1 MRLAFAAVCLAVL
14 TSGCS
19 IALDDSIYAAPGKFD
34 FLDCPTIA
42 ERAKRA
48 SARETELAGLMTRAS
63 EGAGGPVVN
72 ALVYQDELNTVRAEL
87 QALRKT
93 ADEKRCAPVIAP
105 QTQTR
110 ALEPV
115 H

>member
-1 MRLAFAAVCLAVL
+1 MRLALAAVCLALL

-34 FLDCPTIA
+34 FLDCPSIA
-42 ERAKRA
+42 ERAKKA
-48 SARETELAGLMTRAS
+48 SARETELTGLMSRAS
-63 EGAGGPVVN
+63 EGAGGVVN
-72 ALVYQDELNTVRAEL
+72 ALVYQDQLNTVRAEL

-93 ADEKRCAPVIAP
+93 ADDKRCAPMITP

-110 ALEPV
+110 TLEPV

>member
-1 MRLAFAAVCLAVL
+1 MRLALAAVCLALL

-34 FLDCPTIA
+34 FLDCPSIA
-42 ERAKRA
+42 ERAKKA
-48 SARETELAGLMTRAS
+48 SARESELTSLMSRAS
-63 EGAGGPVVN
+63 EGAGGGVVN
-72 ALVYQDELNTVRAEL
+72 ALVYQDQLNTVRAEL

-93 ADEKRCAPVIAP
+93 ADDKRCAPMIAP
-105 QTQTR
+105 QTQTH

>member
-1 MRLAFAAVCLAVL
+1 MRFAIAAGCLALL

-19 IALDDSIYAAPGKFD
+19 IALDDTIYAAPGKFD
-34 FLDCPTIA
+34 FLDCPSITN
-42 ERAKRA
+42 RAKAA
-48 SARETELAGLMTRAS
+48 SARETQLTELMSRAR

-72 ALVYQDELNTVRAEL
+72 VLVYQDELSTVRAEL
-87 QALRKT
+87 EALRKT
-93 ADEKRCAPVIAP
+93 ADDKRCAPVIDP
-105 QTQTR
+105 QTH

>member
-1 MRLAFAAVCLAVL
+1 MRLAIAAVCFALL

-34 FLDCPTIA
+34 FLDCPGLA
-42 ERAKRA
+42 NRAKAA
-48 SARETELAGLMTRAS
+48 SARETQLTELMSRARES
-63 EGAGGPVVN
+63 PSGPVVN
-72 ALVYQDELNTVRAEL
+72 ALVYQDELNTVRAEI

-93 ADEKRCAPVIAP
+93 ADDKRCAPEIAP
-105 QTQTR
+105 Q
-110 ALEPV
+110 AHPLAPV

>member
-34 FLDCPTIA
+34 FLDCPSIA
-42 ERAKRA
+42 ERAKKA
-48 SARETELAGLMTRAS
+48 SAREAELTLMTRAA

-72 ALVYQDELNTVRAEL
+72 AIVDQDELNTVRAEL
-87 QALRKT
+87 AALRKT
-93 ADEKRCAPVIAP
+93 GDDKHCAPIISP
-105 QTQTR
+105 QVR

>member
-1 MRLAFAAVCLAVL
+1 MRFAIAAACLAL
-14 TSGCS
+14 LISGCS
-19 IALDDSIYAAPGKFD
+19 IALDDGIYAAPGKFD
-34 FLDCPTIA
+34 FLDCSNIA
-42 ERAKRA
+42 NRAKAASSREIELTEMMSRA
-48 SARETELAGLMTRAS
+48 QDGAS
-63 EGAGGPVVN
+63 GPVVN

-93 ADEKRCAPVIAP
+93 ADDKRCAPIITP
-105 QTQTR
+105 ETH

>member
-1 MRLAFAAVCLAVL
+1 MRYAMAAVCLGLL

-19 IALDDSIYAAPGKFD
+19 IALDDGIYAAPGKFD
-34 FLDCPTIA
+34 FLDCPSITN
-42 ERAKRA
+42 RAKAA
-48 SARETELAGLMTRAS
+48 SARETQLTEMMSRAQD
-63 EGAGGPVVN
+63 GGPVVN
-72 ALVYQDELNTVRAEL
+72 AIVYQDELNTVRAEL

-93 ADEKRCAPVIAP
+93 ADDKRCAPIIIP
-105 QTQTR
+105 ETH

>member
-1 MRLAFAAVCLAVL
+1 M
-14 TSGCS
+14 S
-19 IALDDSIYAAPGKFD
+19 
-34 FLDCPTIA
+34 
-42 ERAKRA
+42 RAR
-48 SARETELAGLMTRAS
+48 

-72 ALVYQDELNTVRAEL
+72 ALVYQDELSTVRAEL

-93 ADEKRCAPVIAP
+93 ADDKRCAPVITP
-105 QTQTR
+105 ETH

>member
-1 MRLAFAAVCLAVL
+1 MRFAMAAVCLGLL

-19 IALDDSIYAAPGKFD
+19 IALDDGIYAEPGKFD
-34 FLDCPTIA
+34 FLDCPSIA
-42 ERAKRA
+42 NRAKAA
-48 SARETELAGLMTRAS
+48 SARETQLTEMMSHAQD
-63 EGAGGPVVN
+63 GAGGPVVN
-72 ALVYQDELNTVRAEL
+72 AIAYQDELNTVRAEL

-93 ADEKRCAPVIAP
+93 ADDKRCAPVITP
-105 QTQTR
+105 ETH

>member
-1 MRLAFAAVCLAVL
+1 MRLAIAAVCLALL

-34 FLDCPTIA
+34 FLDCPGIA
-42 ERAKRA
+42 NRAKVA
-48 SARETELAGLMTRAS
+48 SARETQLTELMSRARES
-63 EGAGGPVVN
+63 AGGPVVN
-72 ALVYQDELNTVRAEL
+72 ALVYQDELNSVRAEI

-93 ADEKRCAPVIAP
+93 ADDKRCAPVITP
-105 QTQTR
+105 QTTH